1 LLRTEHEREF
11 DGSELKDE
19 SLWPSEISK
28 RYMNEKLNT
37 LSLRYI
43 AELRIY
49 VAHGAHGNHQP
60 AIELGR
66 QIIAIGLETLDL
78 AKIHE
83 HALRQ
88 LVIAHDSPKVQ
99 ATIIKLAGKFFIEAL
114 TPIEATHRV
123 ALDGHASLDRRGVE
137 LAASNRQLKQEIE
150 RRKAAEKTLKEKEQR
165 VSELLKQSLYMQGH
179 LRQLSRDLLSA
190 QEEERK
196 TISRELH
203 DDIAQTLMG
212 INVHLAT
219 LKKEAAVN
227 TEGLRKKI
235 SNTQRIVK
243 KSVEI
248 VHQFARKLRPTML
261 DDLGLIPALTS
272 FIKDFTKR
280 TGIRVQFTAFPGVEQ
295 GESAKRTVL
304 YRVVQ
309 AALTNVSQHA
319 KASMAKVSIQHLDD
333 AILLEVHDN
342 GKSFRVQD
350 VLFAKKNKRL
360 GLLGMRERVEMLGGN
375 FSVESEPGKGTS
387 IRARIPFRKGAKN

>member
-1 LLRTEHEREF
+1 MRNM
-11 DGSELKDE
+11 K
-19 SLWPSEISK
+19 
-28 RYMNEKLNT
+28 EKLNT
-37 LSLRYI
+37 LSLRYV

-49 VAHGAHGNHQP
+49 VALGGRGDHQP

-83 HALRQ
+83 IALRQ
-88 LVIAHDSPKVQ
+88 LMIAQDSPKARASIV
-99 ATIIKLAGKFFIEAL
+99 KLAGKFFIEAL
-114 TPIEATHRV
+114 TPIEATHQA
-123 ALDGHASLDRRGVE
+123 ALDGHANLDRRGAE
-137 LAASNRQLKQEIE
+137 LVVANRHLKDEIV
-150 RRKAAEKTLKEKEQR
+150 RRTAAEKTLKEKER
-165 VSELLKQSLYMQGH
+165 HVTELLAQSLQMQDH
-179 LRQLSRDLLSA
+179 LRRLSRDLLSA

-227 TEGLRKKI
+227 TEGLKKRI

-243 KSVEI
+243 KSVDI

-280 TGIRVQFTAFPGVEQ
+280 TGIRVQFAAFPGIEQ
-295 GESAKRTVL
+295 SETEKRTVI

-309 AALTNVSQHA
+309 AALSNVSQHA
-319 KASMAKVSIQHLDD
+319 KASVAKVSIQLQD
-333 AILLEVHDN
+333 ATILLEVHDN
-342 GKSFRVQD
+342 GKSFQVQD

-360 GLLGMRERVEMLGGN
+360 GLLGMRERIEMVGGS
-375 FSVESEPGKGTS
+375 FSVESERGKGTR
-387 IRARIPFRKGAKN
+387 ILARIPFGKGARK